1 MKAIEKISSKIRA
14 KLKKNRTA
22 QRRMER
28 PFSAPNRKKAEQKI
42 GAIPLSLFL

>member
-1 MKAIEKISSKIRA
+1 MKAIEKISSKIQA
-14 KLKKNRTA
+14 KLKKNT